1 MEFYKIMHPDGRYCL
16 EEEAGQEG
24 APLDNQ
30 CLSVLAL
37 QLGEYHRIQDIDAD
51 ALPLRFRKYMTVYYA
66 NGELEYVAL
75 TDGAQLCQFPQID
88 GFAHTWL
95 DGEGEHEEENRVWF
109 GADGVVENR
118 GPSAEKVRIVL
129 ERLLDALNQT

>member
-1 MEFYKIMHPDGRYCL
+1 MEFYNIMYYESHYQL
-16 EEEAGQEG
+16 EEVAGQDG

-30 CLSVLAL
+30 ALSVLAL
-37 QLGEYHRIQDIDAD
+37 QLGEYQRMQDMTPEAQ
-51 ALPLRFRKYMTVYYA
+51 PLRFRKYMTVYHA

-75 TDGAQLCQFPQID
+75 ADGMQLCQMPQID

-95 DGEGEHEEENRVWF
+95 DGVGEHEEENRVWF
-109 GADGVVENR
+109 GADGAVENR

-129 ERLLDALNQT
+129 ERLLGALNQA

>member
-1 MEFYKIMHPDGRYCL
+1 MIDCGELDEA
-16 EEEAGQEG
+16 EEMLNGMIEDEQD
-24 APLDNQ
+24 LD
-30 CLSVLAL
+30 
-37 QLGEYHRIQDIDAD
+37 
-51 ALPLRFRKYMTVYYA
+51 FA

-109 GADGVVENR
+109 GADGAVENR

-129 ERLLDALNQT
+129 ERLLDALNQA